1 MEKKSLLIVD
11 DEENVRHAVAR
22 ALRGEGYELRFAGS
36 GMEALTLLRLEPAD
50 MVLSDHMMPE
60 MTGLELMRQVAKEFP
75 NTLRIILTGYADL
88 ETAIAAI
95 NEGEIYRFLT
105 KPWDQV
111 ELQLTVRLGF
121 DRLLLEREN
130 RHLLA
135 TVKRQS
141 DFIRA
146 LEIEHPGISAV
157 RRDAGGAVVIEDE
170 EILQQ
175 YVTTLGIRAA

>member
-11 DEENVRHAVAR
+11 DEENVRRAVAR
-22 ALRGEGYELRFAGS
+22 ALRGEGYDLRFASS
-36 GMEALTLLRLEPAD
+36 GEEALKLLRLEPAD
-50 MVLSDHMMPE
+50 MVLSDHMMPV
-60 MTGLELMRQVAKEFP
+60 MTGLELMREVRKEFP

-95 NEGEIYRFLT
+95 NEGEIYRFRT

-111 ELQLTVRLGF
+111 DLTVTVKLGF

-130 RHLLA
+130 RQLLA

-146 LEIEHPGISAV
+146 LEVEHPGISSV
-157 RRDAGGAVVIEDE
+157 QRDSRGTVVIEDE

-175 YVTTLGIRAA
+175 YGATLGIRAA